1 MPLSSLTSTFL
12 VRLSDFSNILLSLL
26 ATSNLETCS
35 TASSPSV
42 LTCDLSFS
50 STFVISDNFSYDLS
64 RDLIESSAPTF
75 LVATNALDNS
85 SLAST
90 LGRKL
95 FSVSL
100 IVSVVVYSFSFEK
113 EYETVTLSHC
123 P

>member
-1 MPLSSLTSTFL
+1 MFTSTFL

-26 ATSNLETCS
+26 PTSDLETCS
-35 TASSPSV
+35 TSSPSV

-50 STFVISDNFSYDLS
+50 STLVISDNFSYDLS
-64 RDLIESSAPTF
+64 RDLIESSAPIF
-75 LVATNALDNS
+75 LVATNALANS

-100 IVSVVVYSFSFEK
+100 IVSVVVYSFSFE
-113 EYETVTLSHC
+113 EEFETVTLSHC